1 MANYQFR
8 NIDILDLKPSTGVG
22 IKVPFD
28 GATGLNTTFTTQDA
42 VKSNLLNFLLTGK
55 RERVLNP
62 GFGSGLREAMF
73 AHMTDD
79 LRTQI
84 TDLII
89 GGVNDFFPTVVIN
102 SLNIEFNQEASTAI
116 INLNYSVINTNIED
130 EIQININ
137 NGRV

>member
-1 MANYQFR
+1 
-8 NIDILDLKPSTGVG
+8 
-22 IKVPFD
+22 
-28 GATGLNTTFTTQDA
+28 
-42 VKSNLLNFLLTGK
+42 
-55 RERVLNP
+55 
-62 GFGSGLREAMF
+62 MF
-73 AHMTDD
+73 APMTDD